1 MRDAGDANGHSNG
14 QANGYTNG
22 HIMSEQNNELN
33 AEPTNAEPTVAETA
47 IAVVEPETSPHP
59 ATTQAPDITDA
70 SITTKSWTPQSSTRK
85 AKKELGLKFVRHFTR
100 AGEDPFNTVDWE
112 LRTAAITGEDGK
124 IVFEQKDCE
133 IPKTWSQ
140 LATNVVVSKYF
151 RGRMDS
157 PQRETSVRQVIGRVA
172 DTFGRWGV
180 EGGYFASDEDASA
193 FRDELVYLLLHQ
205 YGSFNSPVWFNI
217 GVKGAHQ
224 QASACQPYDALV
236 ATPSGLIPIGKLV
249 EDNAVGTLVFDAR
262 GVARIVATKC
272 NGIKRVLRLHT
283 KAGYILDVT
292 GDHLVWKATGTNKG
306 TPTGHFVEAGTLQ
319 AGDQLCWHRTPSIDK
334 SQEMTSEAAEAALA
348 GWLQSDG
355 FVGQYESGTN
365 RSLTI
370 EAMVVNEEEER
381 WVRALIERVLPNVHS
396 HTRDVKTQSADLQC
410 RRIRLYGEALRP
422 FVEKW
427 DLLTRREEMRVP
439 QSLFTAPLGVAAAYL
454 RSLFQAE
461 GYVSVR
467 ENAVVGLD
475 MISEGLVRDT
485 QLLLGRF
492 GIYARVRSKK
502 DARDNRVGCASLS
515 IRTLGDRER
524 FAQEIGFL
532 STRKSEELVRS
543 LELKGLRLG
552 DAKRLEIEHIE
563 DRGEMPVYD
572 IQTTSGEYLSGN
584 IRVHNCFINSVHD
597 NMESIMEL
605 AATEARLF
613 KGGSGAGSNLSRI
626 RSSKEHLSGGGIAS
640 GPVSFMRGWDA
651 FAGAIKSG
659 GTTRR
664 AAKMVILNADHPDIE
679 EFVAAKSIE
688 EKKAWALI
696 EAGYNGG
703 FNMPGGAYDS
713 VDFQNANH
721 SVRASDEFMRAA
733 DNNTEWNTHSVTT
746 GEIVEKKNAR
756 QMLRSIA
763 EATHICGDPGM
774 QYDTTINDWHT
785 SSNTDRIYASNPCS
799 EFLYLDDTACNLASM
814 NLMKFR
820 QQNGEFDSE
829 LFVHASEVFI
839 TAQEIIVSNASYPT
853 EKIAKNSEKFRPLG
867 LGYANLGA
875 LLMAQGTAYDS
886 DEGRALAGAITAIM
900 TGAAYRQSAK
910 IAANI
915 GTFEGYKENREPM
928 LRVIGKHRDAVS
940 KIPRATV
947 PIDTLNTAQRVW
959 DEALV
964 LGQKHG
970 YRNAQATVLA
980 PTGCLV
986 ESSLIATDRGL
997 VRLKRLG
1004 DTNGQQWQDI
1014 ELRVW
1019 TDEGVQQAT
1028 KFYINGVAP
1037 TRVVR
1042 TQAGYSI
1049 QGTHKHRVKVVTASG
1064 AWEWKRFDAIQKGDV
1079 VPLALNTLTGEARE
1093 VVLPPL
1099 GDIYWTGD
1107 FNTRVPRTMTAE
1119 LAELIGYFMGDGS
1132 LHAKSLRFCVADADT
1147 DVVER
1152 IRVLVSDLFG
1162 LAVHV
1167 SPQTGYQEV
1176 AVHSVPLT
1184 VWWEACGLS
1193 KQKPHKSHNGKGY
1206 VPHVPDCVLHAN
1218 DAAIYNAFLRG
1229 LFEADGTL
1237 IEGVPSFSTAHES
1250 FAGEVRS
1257 LLLALGYPTTSKV
1270 GASGWGSRDLHSLRL
1285 RNGGYNV
1292 RFRREIGFMGARKQ
1306 DAIADLKGALSGKR
1320 DRIYL
1325 PIEVIEEI
1333 VPRGTA
1339 HRDAVLLSLR
1349 RHGALPRQRVVELY
1363 AQSGDERL
1371 LQALGYFYD
1380 TVETNEDG
1388 GEQPTYDLSVP
1399 HNVTYVANGFI
1410 SHNTI
1415 AFMMDCD
1422 TTGIEPDIALVKY
1435 KKLVGGGLLKIVNQT
1450 VPEALQKLGYS
1461 STQSDAII
1469 DYIDKNDT
1477 IEGAPGLKEEHL
1489 PVFDCAFKA
1498 QSGTRSIH
1506 YMGHIRMMAAAQPFI
1521 SGAIS
1526 KTVNVPSEASVDD
1539 ILQAYMESWKL
1550 GLKAVAIYRDGSKRT
1565 QPLSTTT
1572 DAKIAEAKEARDAP
1586 RALRR
1591 KLPDERHSITHKFS
1605 IAGQEGYFT
1614 VGLYEDGSPGEIF
1627 IKMSKEGST
1636 ISGLMDSFA
1645 VAISMCLQ
1653 YGVPLRVLVNKFSH
1667 SRFEP
1672 SGYTTNKEI
1681 PIAKSLMDYI
1691 FRWFDLRFHPNGSNG
1706 HLGKEAHVGVSGA
1719 ALTTSGSSQPALM
1732 AAPDAANHNDHMMHG
1747 QLSQAQSDAPP
1758 CTECGTLMIRAGA
1771 CYKCPNCGTTSGC
1784 G

>member
-1 MRDAGDANGHSNG
+1 MSDASDASQHDEQTNGH
-14 QANGYTNG
+14 ANGYSNGHTNG
-22 HIMSEQNNELN
+22 LLMSEQNQNQ
-33 AEPTNAEPTVAETA
+33 EPKETA
-47 IAVVEPETSPHP
+47 IAVIDAVTEVVVQPEESPHP

-70 SITTKSWTPQSSTRK
+70 SITTKSWTPKSSTRK
-85 AKKELGLKFVRHFTR
+85 SKKDAGLKFQRRFTR
-100 AGEDPFNTVDWE
+100 AGQDPLETVDWE
-112 LRTAAITGEDGK
+112 LRTAGITGEDGK
-124 IVFEQKDCE
+124 VVFEQKDCE
-133 IPKTWSQ
+133 IPKAWSQ

-151 RGRMDS
+151 RGLMNS

-172 DTFGRWGV
+172 DTFGRWGR

-224 QASACQPYDALV
+224 QASA
-236 ATPSGLIPIGKLV
+236 
-249 EDNAVGTLVFDAR
+249 
-262 GVARIVATKC
+262 
-272 NGIKRVLRLHT
+272 
-283 KAGYILDVT
+283 
-292 GDHLVWKATGTNKG
+292 
-306 TPTGHFVEAGTLQ
+306 
-319 AGDQLCWHRTPSIDK
+319 
-334 SQEMTSEAAEAALA
+334 
-348 GWLQSDG
+348 
-355 FVGQYESGTN
+355 
-365 RSLTI
+365 
-370 EAMVVNEEEER
+370 
-381 WVRALIERVLPNVHS
+381 
-396 HTRDVKTQSADLQC
+396 
-410 RRIRLYGEALRP
+410 
-422 FVEKW
+422 
-427 DLLTRREEMRVP
+427 
-439 QSLFTAPLGVAAAYL
+439 
-454 RSLFQAE
+454 
-461 GYVSVR
+461 
-467 ENAVVGLD
+467 
-475 MISEGLVRDT
+475 
-485 QLLLGRF
+485 
-492 GIYARVRSKK
+492 
-502 DARDNRVGCASLS
+502 
-515 IRTLGDRER
+515 
-524 FAQEIGFL
+524 
-532 STRKSEELVRS
+532 
-543 LELKGLRLG
+543 
-552 DAKRLEIEHIE
+552 
-563 DRGEMPVYD
+563 
-572 IQTTSGEYLSGN
+572 
-584 IRVHNCFINSVHD
+584 CFINSVHD

-679 EFVAAKSIE
+679 EFIVAKAIE

-733 DNNTEWNTHSVTT
+733 DNNAEWSTRAVTS
-746 GEIVEKKNAR
+746 GEIIEKKNAR
-756 QMLRSIA
+756 EMLHAIA

-785 SSNTDRIYASNPCS
+785 SANTDRIYASNPCS

-820 QQNGEFDSE
+820 QSNGEFDSE

-915 GTFEGYKENREPM
+915 GTFEGYAANREPM
-928 LRVIGKHRDAVS
+928 LRVIGKHRDAVA

-947 PIDTLNTAQRVW
+947 PVDTLNTAQRVW

-970 YRNAQATVLA
+970 FRNAQATVLA
-980 PTGCLV
+980 PTG
-986 ESSLIATDRGL
+986 
-997 VRLKRLG
+997 
-1004 DTNGQQWQDI
+1004 
-1014 ELRVW
+1014 
-1019 TDEGVQQAT
+1019 
-1028 KFYINGVAP
+1028 
-1037 TRVVR
+1037 
-1042 TQAGYSI
+1042 
-1049 QGTHKHRVKVVTASG
+1049 
-1064 AWEWKRFDAIQKGDV
+1064 
-1079 VPLALNTLTGEARE
+1079 
-1093 VVLPPL
+1093 
-1099 GDIYWTGD
+1099 
-1107 FNTRVPRTMTAE
+1107 
-1119 LAELIGYFMGDGS
+1119 
-1132 LHAKSLRFCVADADT
+1132 
-1147 DVVER
+1147 
-1152 IRVLVSDLFG
+1152 
-1162 LAVHV
+1162 
-1167 SPQTGYQEV
+1167 
-1176 AVHSVPLT
+1176 
-1184 VWWEACGLS
+1184 
-1193 KQKPHKSHNGKGY
+1193 
-1206 VPHVPDCVLHAN
+1206 
-1218 DAAIYNAFLRG
+1218 
-1229 LFEADGTL
+1229 
-1237 IEGVPSFSTAHES
+1237 
-1250 FAGEVRS
+1250 
-1257 LLLALGYPTTSKV
+1257 
-1270 GASGWGSRDLHSLRL
+1270 
-1285 RNGGYNV
+1285 
-1292 RFRREIGFMGARKQ
+1292 
-1306 DAIADLKGALSGKR
+1306 
-1320 DRIYL
+1320 
-1325 PIEVIEEI
+1325 
-1333 VPRGTA
+1333 
-1339 HRDAVLLSLR
+1339 
-1349 RHGALPRQRVVELY
+1349 
-1363 AQSGDERL
+1363 
-1371 LQALGYFYD
+1371 
-1380 TVETNEDG
+1380 
-1388 GEQPTYDLSVP
+1388 
-1399 HNVTYVANGFI
+1399 
-1410 SHNTI
+1410 TI

-1477 IEGAPGLKEEHL
+1477 IEGAPGLKDEHL

-1498 QSGTRSIH
+1498 QNGTRSIQ
-1506 YMGHIRMMAAAQPFI
+1506 YMGHIRMMSAAQPFI

-1539 ILQAYMESWKL
+1539 IMQAYLESWKL

-1572 DAKIAEAKEARDAP
+1572 DAKIAEAKEAAKDAP

-1706 HLGKEAHVGVSGA
+1706 HLGREAHASSTGT
-1719 ALTTSGSSQPALM
+1719 LTSASAQPSLM
-1732 AAPDAANHNDHMMHG
+1732 AAPEKSHDSHEHG
-1747 QLSQAQSDAPP
+1747 HGFQTQSDAPP

>member
-1 MRDAGDANGHSNG
+1 MSDASDANGHSNG

-33 AEPTNAEPTVAETA
+33 TEAAVAETA
-47 IAVVEPETSPHP
+47 VAVAEPETSPHP

-85 AKKELGLKFVRHFTR
+85 AKKELGLKFVRRFTR
-100 AGEDPFNTVDWE
+100 AGQDPFETVEWE
-112 LRTAAITGEDGK
+112 LRTAGIMGEDGK

-151 RGRMDS
+151 RGLMNS

-172 DTFGRWGV
+172 DTFGRWGR

-236 ATPSGLIPIGKLV
+236 STPSGLVPIGRLV

-272 NGIKRVLRLHT
+272 NGTKRVLRVHT
-283 KAGYILDVT
+283 KAGYTLDVT
-292 GDHLVWKATGTNKG
+292 GDHLVWKATGWNK
-306 TPTGHFVEAGTLQ
+306 TAPTGKFVEAGTLQ
-319 AGDQLCWHRTPSIDK
+319 IGDQLCWHRTPSIDK
-334 SQEMTSEAAEAALA
+334 SQEMTHEAAEAALA

-381 WVRALIERVLPNVHS
+381 WVRALIERVLPDVHS
-396 HTRDVKTQSADLQC
+396 HTREVETQSADLQC

-427 DLLTRREEMRVP
+427 DLLARREEMRVP

-475 MISEGLVRDT
+475 MISEQLVRDT

-492 GIYARVRSKK
+492 GIYARVRPKK
-502 DARDNRVGCASLS
+502 DAREDRVGCASLG

-532 STRKSEELVRS
+532 STRKSEQLQAS
-543 LELKGLRLG
+543 LQLKGLRSG
-552 DAKRLEIEHIE
+552 NAKRLEIERIE

-664 AAKMVILNADHPDIE
+664 AAKMVILDAQHPDIE
-679 EFVAAKSIE
+679 EFIAAKAIE

-756 QMLRSIA
+756 QMLRAIA

-820 QQNGEFDSE
+820 QPNGEFDSE

-886 DEGRALAGAITAIM
+886 DEGRALAGAITAI
-900 TGAAYRQSAK
+900 

-947 PIDTLNTAQRVW
+947 PTDTLNTAQRVW

-980 PTGCLV
+980 PTG
-986 ESSLIATDRGL
+986 
-997 VRLKRLG
+997 
-1004 DTNGQQWQDI
+1004 
-1014 ELRVW
+1014 
-1019 TDEGVQQAT
+1019 
-1028 KFYINGVAP
+1028 
-1037 TRVVR
+1037 
-1042 TQAGYSI
+1042 
-1049 QGTHKHRVKVVTASG
+1049 
-1064 AWEWKRFDAIQKGDV
+1064 
-1079 VPLALNTLTGEARE
+1079 
-1093 VVLPPL
+1093 
-1099 GDIYWTGD
+1099 
-1107 FNTRVPRTMTAE
+1107 
-1119 LAELIGYFMGDGS
+1119 
-1132 LHAKSLRFCVADADT
+1132 
-1147 DVVER
+1147 
-1152 IRVLVSDLFG
+1152 
-1162 LAVHV
+1162 
-1167 SPQTGYQEV
+1167 
-1176 AVHSVPLT
+1176 
-1184 VWWEACGLS
+1184 
-1193 KQKPHKSHNGKGY
+1193 
-1206 VPHVPDCVLHAN
+1206 
-1218 DAAIYNAFLRG
+1218 
-1229 LFEADGTL
+1229 
-1237 IEGVPSFSTAHES
+1237 
-1250 FAGEVRS
+1250 
-1257 LLLALGYPTTSKV
+1257 
-1270 GASGWGSRDLHSLRL
+1270 
-1285 RNGGYNV
+1285 
-1292 RFRREIGFMGARKQ
+1292 
-1306 DAIADLKGALSGKR
+1306 
-1320 DRIYL
+1320 
-1325 PIEVIEEI
+1325 
-1333 VPRGTA
+1333 
-1339 HRDAVLLSLR
+1339 
-1349 RHGALPRQRVVELY
+1349 
-1363 AQSGDERL
+1363 
-1371 LQALGYFYD
+1371 
-1380 TVETNEDG
+1380 
-1388 GEQPTYDLSVP
+1388 
-1399 HNVTYVANGFI
+1399 
-1410 SHNTI
+1410 TI

-1706 HLGKEAHVGVSGA
+1706 HLGKEAHASASSTGLSA
-1719 ALTTSGSSQPALM
+1719 GSSQPALM
-1732 AAPDAANHNDHMMHG
+1732 AAPDAANHNDHLMHG

-1758 CTECGTLMIRAGA
+1758 CTECGTLMIRAGS